1 MTMLA
6 DLWSVLKGDGIALDV
21 EEAEWLGNQHG
32 QTISLWAAMQSR
44 HGSVIARIACLGLFL
59 VQWKHCRD
67 QLVGVPMQ
75 PPNYIAAAILLLLA
89 FIPVVIISGI
99 RRTVIA
105 LGGYYGA

>member
-1 MTMLA
+1 MKALS
-6 DLWSVLKGDGIALDV
+6 DLWSVLIGDGVALDK
-21 EEAEWLGNQHG
+21 EEAKLLGNKYG
-32 QTISLWAAMQSR
+32 QTISIWAAIESR
-44 HGSVIARIACLGLFL
+44 HGSIIAHIVCLGLFL